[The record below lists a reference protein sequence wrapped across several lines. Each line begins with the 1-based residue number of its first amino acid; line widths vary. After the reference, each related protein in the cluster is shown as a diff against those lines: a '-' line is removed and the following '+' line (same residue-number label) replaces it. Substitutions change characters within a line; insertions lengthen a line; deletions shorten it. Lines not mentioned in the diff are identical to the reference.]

1 MSANL
6 QPGMH
11 PDADQITTFVE
22 GAAARWEREQM
33 LAHLALCADCRRVV
47 FLMQGQEEAHAAQPD
62 ASRGWFWRRWVMPV
76 GLAGAALACGLV
88 VLVYERSQRGV
99 PENGQQSA
107 KVEVPGGVPTGNAV
121 AGAAAPRAVKPA
133 NALRRR
139 AVGLGASES
148 LGAGTGGRLAI
159 PSLELERRPT
169 TAGAPA
175 PQAGAGG
182 AREVSGTIAG
192 ANVAP
197 APAGKTANEAA
208 AEADGQAAANAT
220 IAGIQTANQNAAVPQ
235 FATRGRE
242 PSLRIEHESGP
253 ENGLSEVTGIVTDQT
268 GAIVAGATVSLS
280 DAAQG
285 KTWSTVSGATG
296 LFSLPQVPAGHYGL
310 KVTARG
316 FEGYLQAVDL
326 KPNELARLDSK
337 LTVGSESQT
346 VTVVADALAVQTDS
360 NVVSTLISSE
370 QVSQIATENRNFA
383 ALGALGLGGA
393 GHAKTAV
400 TLGKRVLSLDGVGTL
415 IVSRNS
421 GKSWKKVKPQW
432 AGKVTRIEV
441 VNAGAGS
448 PNATNVFQLTTD
460 AGAVWTSGDG
470 VHWRAR

>member
-1 MSANL
+1 
-6 QPGMH
+6 
-11 PDADQITTFVE
+11 
-22 GAAARWEREQM
+22 
-33 LAHLALCADCRRVV
+33 
-47 FLMQGQEEAHAAQPD
+47 
-62 ASRGWFWRRWVMPV
+62 
-76 GLAGAALACGLV
+76 
-88 VLVYERSQRGV
+88 
-99 PENGQQSA
+99 
-107 KVEVPGGVPTGNAV
+107 
-121 AGAAAPRAVKPA
+121 
-133 NALRRR
+133 
-139 AVGLGASES
+139 
-148 LGAGTGGRLAI
+148 
-159 PSLELERRPT
+159 
-169 TAGAPA
+169 
-175 PQAGAGG
+175 
-182 AREVSGTIAG
+182 
-192 ANVAP
+192 
-197 APAGKTANEAA
+197 
-208 AEADGQAAANAT
+208 
-220 IAGIQTANQNAAVPQ
+220 
-235 FATRGRE
+235 
-242 PSLRIEHESGP
+242 
-253 ENGLSEVTGIVTDQT
+253 
-268 GAIVAGATVSLS
+268 
-280 DAAQG
+280 
-285 KTWSTVSGATG
+285 
-296 LFSLPQVPAGHYGL
+296 
-310 KVTARG
+310 VTARG